1 MEDLV
6 YDFYV
11 IYCIRSIYPRSVE
24 LPIMFFKKNHARGFL
39 ADAAVQSEAR
49 KIILPKY
56 GIREFKAKNFELA
69 TLYMYFYGRKKS
81 FRGIKDKVIMLL

>member
-1 MEDLV
+1 M
-6 YDFYV
+6 
-11 IYCIRSIYPRSVE
+11 
-24 LPIMFFKKNHARGFL
+24 LPDAYNPEASNLPLCVKNHAGVYL

-49 KIILPKY
+49 KITLPKY

-81 FRGIKDKVIMLL
+81 FRGKRDN